1 MVNKLDLSFLKDPKC
16 FNRLTITMFNSGE
29 TVDIPETPVTPEED
43 ETDPD
48 KPVVT
53 EENASVSIE
62 LANVTDQNISDIES
76 EEITV
81 VQPTVDTDK
90 GTIFSITKENIII
103 D

>member
-1 MVNKLDLSFLKDPKC
+1 MTILMVAVTTFFVSCANPS
-16 FNRLTITMFNSGE
+16 TI
-29 TVDIPETPVTPEED
+29 IPETPVTPEED

>member
-1 MVNKLDLSFLKDPKC
+1 MVNKLDLSFFKDPKC

-29 TVDIPETPVTPEED
+29 TVDIPETPEEV

-76 EEITV
+76 EEISV
-81 VQPTVDTDK
+81 IQPTVDTDK